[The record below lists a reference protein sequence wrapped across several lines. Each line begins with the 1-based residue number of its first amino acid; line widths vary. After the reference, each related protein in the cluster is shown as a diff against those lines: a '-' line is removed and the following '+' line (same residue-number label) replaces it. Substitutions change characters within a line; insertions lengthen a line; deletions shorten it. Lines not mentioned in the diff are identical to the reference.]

1 MQIPPARR
9 SAALLL
15 GLALASCSS
24 HDTEFDP
31 EKQLELY
38 MTTATYLYQDGS
50 LLRAQDQA
58 VKALEIEPENR
69 PMRRM
74 IGWIRL
80 RMGGTEDLLIAERF
94 FEDLAADGD
103 TDAPVLLGLATAEE
117 RLGTAHDEAARAIL
131 SGERYTESP
140 DPEKRSAELASEAQ
154 RYFTEAHG
162 HYEQVLS
169 GSTQANK
176 ALNGLQR
183 VAALQGNYEESLD
196 WGRQLLEICKAESE
210 GWKRALETRELSGT
224 EEGVATESIR
234 TVTDLEVETRLF
246 STSILHRLG
255 RTGEALEHLR
265 IAIELDP
272 DRADLYSR
280 RAQLQ
285 SEVGLYAEALSDLD
299 RFLRYSTLDFE
310 HPDVRKAYE
319 LRTFCEGR
327 LAESALNAE
336 AKTGS

>member
-58 VKALEIEPENR
+58 VKALELDPENR

-94 FEDLAADGD
+94 FEDLYADGD
-103 TDAPVLLGLATAEE
+103 KDAPVLLGLATAEE
-117 RLGTAHDEAARAIL
+117 RLGVVHDEAARAIA
-131 SGERYTESP
+131 SGERFTESP
-140 DPEKRSAELASEAQ
+140 DPEKRAAELSEDA
-154 RYFTEAHG
+154 RGYFDEAYK

-183 VAALQGNYEESLD
+183 VSALRGNYDQSLD
-196 WGRQLLEICKAESE
+196 WGRQLLEVCRAESE
-210 GWKRALETRELSGT
+210 GWRRALETQELSET
-224 EEGVATESIR
+224 EEAVATESIR
-234 TVTDLEVETRLF
+234 AVTDLEVETRLF

-255 RTGEALEHLR
+255 RSGEALEHLGL
-265 IAIELDP
+265 AIECAP
-272 DRADLYSR
+272 ERADLYSR
-280 RAQLQ
+280 RAQLE
-285 SEVGLYAEALSDLD
+285 SEVGRYAEAVEDLD
-299 RFLRYSTLDFE
+299 RFLRFSELDFE

-319 LRTFCEGR
+319 LRSFCEGR
-327 LAESALNAE
+327 MAESALRTE
-336 AKTGS
+336 TEG